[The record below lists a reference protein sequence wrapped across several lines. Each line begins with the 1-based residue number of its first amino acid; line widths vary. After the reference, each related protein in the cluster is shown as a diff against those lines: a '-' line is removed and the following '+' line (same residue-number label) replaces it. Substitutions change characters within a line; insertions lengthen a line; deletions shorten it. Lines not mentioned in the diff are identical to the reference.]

1 LPKLPFY
8 HATIVITDD
17 SGHVTNYIESGPRG
31 GKNSKI
37 IDGTYSNDRF
47 RQKGLLPSNDN
58 GKWQEQFDG
67 PIEKISPSG
76 LDTKELESKLRDAAN
91 RYDNNSNYAAL
102 PDNRKGTTN
111 SNSFAFSVLREGLFG
126 GNDALNE
133 KILSTPEYIE
143 NRNKNRAEAH
153 PDVSEWRVPGWD
165 LDVSLD

>member
-1 LPKLPFY
+1 
-8 HATIVITDD
+8 VITDD
-17 SGHVTNYIESGPRG
+17 YGNVSNYIESGPRG

-37 IDGTYSNDRF
+37 TDGSYSNDRF
-47 RQKGLLPSNDN
+47 RQKGLSPSNNN
-58 GKWQEQFDG
+58 GEWQKQFDG

-76 LDTKELESKLRDAAN
+76 LDTKELENKLRNAAD

-102 PDNRKGTTN
+102 PDNREGTTN

-126 GNDALNE
+126 GNGALNE

-143 NRNKNRAEAH
+143 NRDKNRVEAR

-165 LDVSLD
+165 LDVPLD